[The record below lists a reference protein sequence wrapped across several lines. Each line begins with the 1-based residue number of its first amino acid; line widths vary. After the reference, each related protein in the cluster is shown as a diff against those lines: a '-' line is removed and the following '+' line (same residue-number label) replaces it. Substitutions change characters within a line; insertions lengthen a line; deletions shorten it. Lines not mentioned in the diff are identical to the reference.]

1 MVWFVE
7 GYRNT
12 SFFHN
17 HVNGKRKNFQL
28 KRIQTGSG
36 MWIEDQD
43 QLANAA
49 VDFYERQLL
58 MKNLELS
65 IFPSI
70 EEVMA
75 SIFELSGESASGPG
89 RLKKFLPYLI
99 SPNKSGFVKG
109 RSIFENILLTQEIVT
124 DMRLRGKPANVHFI
138 NMVWNWVSNNWYLV
152 LVNGQS
158 SGFFKFTRGVKKG
171 DPLSPAL
178 FILSAE
184 LLSRL
189 LNKLFEDKSF
199 IGFGMPKWSEHL
211 NHLAYDDDTII
222 FASAHC
228 LSLRKITVVL
238 GKYEKISGQMIS
250 KPKSSYYIYSKV
262 AHGLFQAVGDSTGF
276 PRDSFKVQRK
286 KVGVIIGHLGRIFVS
301 LKRRVARTTK
311 SLWSNF
317 MWNKYCMKELPTVV
331 QFRKGSKVWKQILN
345 AREEVEHDILWEMKS
360 GTTNVWHENWTGLG
374 ALYHV
379 LPEDFPINEDL
390 QEAAQLRQEEAWN
403 DQLFD
408 QSFTEEITNHI
419 RSSVQYEGSEDYWD
433 GQYWMPIPVRQV

>member
-1 MVWFVE
+1 
-7 GYRNT
+7 
-12 SFFHN
+12 
-17 HVNGKRKNFQL
+17 
-28 KRIQTGSG
+28 
-36 MWIEDQD
+36 
-43 QLANAA
+43 
-49 VDFYERQLL
+49 
-58 MKNLELS
+58 
-65 IFPSI
+65 
-70 EEVMA
+70 
-75 SIFELSGESASGPG
+75 
-89 RLKKFLPYLI
+89 
-99 SPNKSGFVKG
+99 
-109 RSIFENILLTQEIVT
+109 
-124 DMRLRGKPANVHFI
+124 
-138 NMVWNWVSNNWYLV
+138 MVWNWVSNNWYLV

-276 PRDSFKVQRK
+276 PR
-286 KVGVIIGHLGRIFVS
+286 GGWLGFRS
-301 LKRRVARTTK
+301 LKDVSRALFAKLWWRFRTTK

-433 GQYWMPIPVRQV
+433 GQYWMPIPSGKFSVSSAWQMLRHRADTNQEYKLMWIKGVPFKISFFL